1 MGENLQHRNILYDN
15 RQIGAY
21 PTDRLKRVDTP
32 TNKAVLPP
40 EERERRKES
49 DHVMA
54 RGAMGALGPE
64 LAALAPRMTVQ
75 EPLGAAFVD
84 MQGVVANVPQNPVA
98 DTKAPIPE
106 DPRVLARHIKS
117 LGIFLGADM
126 VGICKMQP
134 SFAYTH
140 NADGMEVF
148 SDYKYAIVMIARKH
162 VPTVTASDGAESIM
176 DPASFQAYQRL
187 TCQSETMANYIRRL
201 GYEAAPSHMFG
212 YLNMMMPLII
222 EAGLGEVGRMGLAIN
237 PFLGA
242 NYKSA
247 AVLTNL
253 PLEVDQP
260 IDFGLQEYCRHCRVC
275 VNSCPANAIS
285 EGEKVVYNGYETWN
299 IHREACFSYYL
310 NNRVCGRCSKLCPWS
325 NPDISPEAYADW
337 DGTNEWLHERARQR
351 TKQIIENGWK
361 DPQEETDK
369 WWFDLV
375 KGDMDKDELFVAD
388 TELKLSECN
397 SRRATSDNK
406 VREMK
411 Q

>member
-1 MGENLQHRNILYDN
+1 MADTLKHRNILYDD
-15 RQIGAY
+15 RQIGLY
-21 PTDRLKRVDTP
+21 PTDKLKRVDAP
-32 TNKAVLPP
+32 TNKSILPP
-40 EERERRKES
+40 EQRERRKES
-49 DHVMA
+49 DHIMA
-54 RGAMGALGPE
+54 QGAMGGLGPE
-64 LAALAPRMTVQ
+64 MAALAERVTVQ

-84 MQGVVANVPQNPVA
+84 MQSVLAGIPQNPVA
-98 DTKAPIPE
+98 SKKAPIPE

-140 NADGMEVF
+140 NTEGKELF

-162 VPTVTASDGAESIM
+162 VPTVVASDGAESIM

-222 EAGLGEVGRMGLAIN
+222 EAGLGEVGRMGIAIN

-253 PLEVDQP
+253 PLEVDKP
-260 IDFGLQEYCRHCRVC
+260 IDFGLREYCKNCRVC
-275 VNSCPANAIS
+275 VNACPVGAIS
-285 EGEKVVYNGYETWN
+285 EGDMVEYNGYETWN
-299 IHREACFSYYL
+299 MDRETCFRFYL
-310 NNRVCGRCSKLCPWS
+310 ETRVCGRCSKLCPWS
-325 NPDISPEAYADW
+325 NPDISPEAYKEW
-337 DGTNEWLHERARQR
+337 DGSNEWLHNRARER
-351 TKQIIENGWK
+351 TREIIANGWK
-361 DPQEETDK
+361 EPVEETDK

-375 KGDMDKDELFVAD
+375 KGDMDSDELFPAD
-388 TELKLSECN
+388 TELKY
-397 SRRATSDNK
+397 
-406 VREMK
+406 
-411 Q
+411 